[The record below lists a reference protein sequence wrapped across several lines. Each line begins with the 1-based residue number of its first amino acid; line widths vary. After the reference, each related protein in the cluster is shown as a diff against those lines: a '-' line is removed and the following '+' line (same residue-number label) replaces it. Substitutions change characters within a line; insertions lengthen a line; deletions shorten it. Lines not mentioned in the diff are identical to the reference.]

1 MVEEARVQMQPTIF
15 VSTPLED
22 DQVVR
27 IIAAAEGRATVVHEP
42 DLLPPIRY
50 VADHKGCADFVRT
63 PEQQARWKARL
74 AEADFLWDIPPLDS
88 VQMTSTEWAPKL
100 QWVQTTSSGVG
111 PMIEKLGLA
120 TSAAIISTAKG
131 IHAEPL
137 SEFVLLALLMHVK
150 RLRHLQSEQTAH
162 RWQRYCGDALAG
174 KTIAIVGA
182 GEVGHR
188 VAQVC
193 KFMGM
198 RVLAM
203 SRRLT
208 PSEGRL
214 RGYDGVFSRTQLAEV
229 FATADAVVLAVPHT
243 SETERMIDAEILA
256 AMKSDAILVNIARG
270 QVVDESALIDAV
282 QNHRIGFAA
291 LDVAQTEPLP
301 ADSPLWDHPNVLIS
315 PHSASTVVDE
325 NRKITD
331 IFIHNLKCLLDN
343 QLGSMKNVFDKSQ
356 LY

>member
-1 MVEEARVQMQPTIF
+1 MQPTIF
-15 VSTPLED
+15 IATPLED

-27 IIAAAEGRATVVHEP
+27 IFAAAEGRAIVVHEP

-63 PEQQARWKARL
+63 PEQQERWKARL
-74 AEADFLWDIPPLDS
+74 AEADFLWDIPPLENLPAL
-88 VQMTSTEWAPKL
+88 STAWAPKL
-100 QWVQTTSSGVG
+100 RWIQTTSSGVG
-111 PMIEKLGLA
+111 PMIEKSGLA
-120 TSAAIISTAKG
+120 KSDVIVSTAKG

-137 SEFVLLALLMHVK
+137 SEFVLLAILMHVK
-150 RLRHLQSEQTAH
+150 RLRHLRSEQTAH
-162 RWQRYCGDALAG
+162 HWQRYCGEGLAG
-174 KTIAIVGA
+174 KTVAIVGA
-182 GEVGHR
+182 GRVGHR

-203 SRRLT
+203 GRRLT
-208 PSEGRL
+208 PSEGQS
-214 RGYDGVFSRTQLAEV
+214 RGYDGVFSRAQMATV
-229 FATADAVVLAVPHT
+229 FAEADAVVLAVPHT
-243 SETERMIDAEILA
+243 SETERMIDAGILA

-270 QVVDESALIDAV
+270 QVVDEIALIDAV
-282 QNHRIGFAA
+282 RNHRIGFAA

-301 ADSPLWDHPNVLIS
+301 VDSPLWDHPNVLIS
-315 PHSASTVVDE
+315 PHSASTVTDE

-331 IFIHNLKCLLDN
+331 IFIHNLNCLLDDRPGN
-343 QLGSMKNVFDKSQ
+343 MKNVFDKSQ

>member
-1 MVEEARVQMQPTIF
+1 MQPTLFI
-15 VSTPLED
+15 STPLED
-22 DQVVR
+22 DQVGR
-27 IIAAAEGRATVVHEP
+27 ILAAAKGRATVVHEP

-50 VADHKGCADFVRT
+50 IADHKGCAEFVRT
-63 PEQQARWKARL
+63 PEQQERWKARL
-74 AEADFLWDIPPLDS
+74 AEAEFLWDIPPIDGLP
-88 VQMTSTEWAPKL
+88 MCRAWAPKL

-111 PMIEKLGLA
+111 PMIENAGLA
-120 TSAAIISTAKG
+120 NRDVIITTAKG

-137 SEFVLLALLMHVK
+137 SEFVLLAILMHFK
-150 RLRHLQSEQTAH
+150 RLRHLQSEQAAH
-162 RWQRYCGDALAG
+162 HWRRYCGEALNG

-193 KFMGM
+193 KFIGM

-208 PSEGRL
+208 RSEGQA
-214 RGYDGVFSRTQLAEV
+214 RGYDGVFTRTQLAKV
-229 FATADAVVLAVPHT
+229 FAEADAVVLAVPHT
-243 SETERMIDAEILA
+243 SETEQMIDAEIIA

-270 QVVDESALIDAV
+270 QVVDETALIDAV
-282 QNHRIGFAA
+282 QNRRIGFAA

-301 ADSPLWDHPNVLIS
+301 ADSPLWDQPNVLIS
-315 PHSASTVVDE
+315 PHSASTVANE
-325 NRKITD
+325 NSKITD
-331 IFIHNLKCLLDN
+331 IFIHNLNCLLDHRPS
-343 QLGSMKNVFDKSQ
+343 SMKNVFDKSH

>member
-1 MVEEARVQMQPTIF
+1 MQPTIF
-15 VSTPLED
+15 ISTPLED
-22 DQVVR
+22 DQVAR
-27 IIAAAEGRATVVHEP
+27 IIAAAEGRAIVVHEP
-42 DLLPPIRY
+42 DLLPPVRY
-50 VADHKGCADFVRT
+50 VADHKGQAGFART
-63 PEQQARWKARL
+63 PEQQERWKARL
-74 AEADFLWDIPPLDS
+74 AEVDYLWDIPPLDS
-88 VQMTSTEWAPKL
+88 LPKVGTAWAPKL

-111 PMIEKLGLA
+111 PMIEKTNLVD
-120 TSAAIISTAKG
+120 SDVIISTAKG
-131 IHAEPL
+131 VHAEPL
-137 SEFVLLALLMHVK
+137 SEFVLLSILMHVK
-150 RLRHLQSEQTAH
+150 RLRHLESEQKAH
-162 RWQRYCGDALAG
+162 HWQRYCGEGLTG
-174 KTIAIVGA
+174 KTVAIVGA

-208 PSEGRL
+208 QSEGQA
-214 RGYDGVFSRTQLAEV
+214 RGYDGVFSRAQLAEV
-229 FATADAVVLAVPHT
+229 FAEADVAVLAVPHT
-243 SETERMIDAEILA
+243 SETERMIDTEILV
-256 AMKSDAILVNIARG
+256 AMKPDAILVNIARG
-270 QVVDESALIDAV
+270 QVVDEAALIDAV

-291 LDVAQTEPLP
+291 LDVAQIEPLP

-331 IFIHNLKCLLDN
+331 IFIHNMKCLLDN
-343 QLGSMKNVFDKSQ
+343 QQSSMKNVFDKSQ

>member
-1 MVEEARVQMQPTIF
+1 MQPTIF
-15 VSTPLED
+15 ISTPLED

-50 VADHKGCADFVRT
+50 VADHKGSADFVRT
-63 PEQQARWKARL
+63 PEQRVRWKARL
-74 AEADFLWDIPPLDS
+74 TEADFLWDIPALDS
-88 VQMTSTEWAPKL
+88 VPMSSTEWAPKL
-100 QWVQTTSSGVG
+100 KWVQTTSSGVG
-111 PMIEKLGLA
+111 PIIEKSGLA
-120 TSAAIISTAKG
+120 KSDVIISTAKG

-137 SEFVLLALLMHVK
+137 SEFVLLAILMHVK

-162 RWQRYCGDALAG
+162 RWQRYCGEALAG
-174 KTIAIVGA
+174 KTVAIVGA

-203 SRRLT
+203 SRSLT
-208 PSEGRL
+208 PSEGQA
-214 RGYDGVFSRTQLAEV
+214 RGYDGVFSRNQLAEV
-229 FATADAVVLAVPHT
+229 FAEADAIVLAVPHT
-243 SETERMIDAEILA
+243 PETERMIDAEILA

-270 QVVDESALIDAV
+270 QVVDETALIDAV
-282 QNHRIGFAA
+282 QNDRIGFAA

-301 ADSPLWDHPNVLIS
+301 ANSPLWDHPNVLIS
-315 PHSASTVVDE
+315 PHSASTVTDE

-331 IFIHNLKCLLDN
+331 IFIHNLKCLLDDRPGN
-343 QLGSMKNVFDKSQ
+343 MKNVFDKSQ

>member
-1 MVEEARVQMQPTIF
+1 MQPTIF
-15 VSTPLED
+15 ISSPLED
-22 DQVVR
+22 DQIAR
-27 IIAAAEGRATVVHEP
+27 IFAAAEGRATVVHEP

-63 PEQQARWKARL
+63 PEQQERWKARL
-74 AEADFLWDIPPLDS
+74 AEADFLWDIPPLDGLP
-88 VQMTSTEWAPKL
+88 MTSTAWAPRL

-111 PMIEKLGLA
+111 PMIEKAGL
-120 TSAAIISTAKG
+120 TNSDVIVSTAKG
-131 IHAEPL
+131 VHAEPL
-137 SEFVLLALLMHVK
+137 SEFVLMAILMHVK

-162 RWQRYCGDALAG
+162 HWQRYCGEGLAG

-188 VAQVC
+188 VALVC

-208 PSEGRL
+208 PSEGQA
-214 RGYDGVFSRTQLAEV
+214 RGYDGVFSRAQLAEV
-229 FATADAVVLAVPHT
+229 LATADAVVLAVPHT
-243 SETERMIDAEILA
+243 SETVRMIDAEILA

-270 QVVDESALIDAV
+270 QVVDEIALIEAV
-282 QNHRIGFAA
+282 KNHRIGFAA
-291 LDVAQTEPLP
+291 LDVAQIEPLP

-331 IFIHNLKCLLDN
+331 IFIHNLECLLDN
-343 QLGSMKNVFDKSQ
+343 RPSSMKNVFDKSQ
-356 LY
+356 HY

>member
-1 MVEEARVQMQPTIF
+1 MQPTIF
-15 VSTPLED
+15 IATPLED

-27 IIAAAEGRATVVHEP
+27 IFAAAEGRAIVVHEP

-63 PEQQARWKARL
+63 PEQLARWKARL
-74 AEADFLWDIPPLDS
+74 AEADFLWDIPPLDNLPAF
-88 VQMTSTEWAPKL
+88 STAWVPKL

-111 PMIEKLGLA
+111 PMIEKSGLA
-120 TSAAIISTAKG
+120 SSDAIISTAKG

-137 SEFVLLALLMHVK
+137 SEFVLMAILMHVK
-150 RLRHLQSEQTAH
+150 RLRHLQSEQTDH
-162 RWQRYCGDALAG
+162 HWQRYCGEALAG
-174 KTIAIVGA
+174 KTVAIVGA

-208 PSEGRL
+208 PSEGRA

-229 FATADAVVLAVPHT
+229 FAEADAIVLAVPHT
-243 SETERMIDAEILA
+243 SETERMIDAGILA
-256 AMKSDAILVNIARG
+256 AIKTDAILVNIARG
-270 QVVDESALIDAV
+270 QVVDETALIDAL
-282 QNHRIGFAA
+282 QNHRIGFVA

-301 ADSPLWDHPNVLIS
+301 AESPLWDYPNVLIS

-331 IFIHNLKCLLDN
+331 IFIHNLQCLLDN
-343 QLGSMKNVFDKSQ
+343 QPNNMKNVFDKSQ
-356 LY
+356 L

>member
-1 MVEEARVQMQPTIF
+1 M
-15 VSTPLED
+15 
-22 DQVVR
+22 
-27 IIAAAEGRATVVHEP
+27 G
-42 DLLPPIRY
+42 
-50 VADHKGCADFVRT
+50 
-63 PEQQARWKARL
+63 
-74 AEADFLWDIPPLDS
+74 
-88 VQMTSTEWAPKL
+88 STEWAPKL

-111 PMIEKLGLA
+111 PMIEKSGLA
-120 TSAAIISTAKG
+120 NSDAIVSTAKG

-137 SEFVLLALLMHVK
+137 SEFVLLAILMHVK

-162 RWQRYCGDALAG
+162 HWQRYCGEGLAG

-203 SRRLT
+203 GRRLT
-208 PSEGRL
+208 PSEGQA
-214 RGYDGVFSRTQLAEV
+214 RGYDGVFSRTQMAKV
-229 FATADAVVLAVPHT
+229 FAEADAVVLAVPHT

-256 AMKSDAILVNIARG
+256 AMKSDTILVNIARG
-270 QVVDESALIDAV
+270 QVVDEIALIDALR
-282 QNHRIGFAA
+282 NHRIGFAA

-301 ADSPLWDHPNVLIS
+301 VDSPLWDQPNVLIS

-331 IFIHNLKCLLDN
+331 IFIHNLNCLLDDRPD
-343 QLGSMKNVFDKSQ
+343 SMKNVFDKSH